1 MGGGVVVL
9 EPAGLG
15 LLLGGEGGSRARALS
30 LFLSLYRAALMVMMA
45 ASASDFIVSFFF
57 FSRKQAGGA
66 LEDEGESC
74 ARLT

>member
-1 MGGGVVVL
+1 ML

-45 ASASDFIVSFFF
+45 ASASDFIVFFF
-57 FSRKQAGGA
+57 FHESRQ
-66 LEDEGESC
+66 EG
-74 ARLT
+74 R